1 MSWLV
6 SRFKK
11 YERYM
16 SALAMIAG
24 FTFDNYF
31 FQRVDHFATQFV
43 LFAYL
48 TFATSAIVLLHFIEA
63 RPEPAALL
71 RKLHPFLVMATQF
84 AFGGLWSAFLI
95 FYGRSAVLATSWPF
109 LLILSAMLVGNE
121 MFRDYRSRLAFTCT
135 LLFFALF
142 SYMIFVVPIVAGTM
156 GRWVFLLSGVPAFL
170 VFTLVLLAL
179 WFVGPERI
187 RQGWRAIALG
197 ALGVY
202 AAINLFYFT
211 SILPP
216 LPLALTQ
223 AGIFYS
229 VEKDGD
235 LYRAVWEQQDWYGST
250 GTRPI
255 LRVAPGETLSVYS
268 AVFAPIQL
276 RTEIV
281 HIWRRY
287 DDTARA
293 WRDESVVKFPI
304 TGGREGGY
312 RGYSVKSAPR
322 AGQWRVDIETTEGRL
337 IGRVVFAVAAGANS
351 AARRAEVL
359 H

>member
-1 MSWLV
+1 MAWLV

-11 YERYM
+11 YERFM

-31 FQRVDHFATQFV
+31 FQRIDHFATQLV
-43 LFAYL
+43 LLAYL
-48 TFATSAIVLLHFIEA
+48 TFATSAIVLLHYIDSCS
-63 RPEPAALL
+63 EPAKAL
-71 RKLHPFLVMATQF
+71 RKLHSFLVMATQF

-95 FYGRSAVLATSWPF
+95 FYGRSAVLAASWPF

-121 MFRDYRSRLAFTCT
+121 VFRDYRDRLAFTCT

-142 SYMIFVVPIVAGTM
+142 SYMIFVVPIVTGTM
-156 GRWVFLLSGVPAFL
+156 GRRIFLLSGVPALLLFSAV
-170 VFTLVLLAL
+170 VFVL
-179 WFVGPERI
+179 WCVGPERI
-187 RQGWRAIALG
+187 RQGWRAIVLG

-202 AAINLFYFT
+202 ACINVFYFT

-223 AGIFYS
+223 AGVFYS
-229 VEKDGD
+229 VAKDGD
-235 LYRAVWEQQDWYGST
+235 LYRAVGGQQGWYGTT
-250 GTRPI
+250 GARPV
-255 LRVAPGETLSVYS
+255 LRVAPDEGLSVYS

-281 HIWRRY
+281 HIWQRY
-287 DDTARA
+287 DDAARS
-293 WRDESVVKFPI
+293 WHQESVVKFPI

-312 RGYSVKSAPR
+312 RGYSVKSNPR

-337 IGRVVFAVAAGANS
+337 IGRVVFAVAAGANA